1 MCRWLAYSGSP
12 IALKSLIIEP
22 ARSLLIQSRFAREN
36 YVEGLPEFPDG
47 AFPTNGD
54 GFGIG
59 WYDRLPT
66 PGVFR
71 ESRPAWS
78 DRNLISLAEQIR
90 SPLFFAHLRAAYDGI
105 VQQTNSHPFSYG
117 NWLFQHNGE
126 ISGYKEIY
134 RQLRTEVREDLY
146 PYMEGTTDTENCFY
160 LALGFGLETKPKDAL
175 LKMVSLI
182 ERYRNDAGIEAP
194 FRLTCAA
201 TDSHTIHAVRYA
213 SHGRQKTL
221 YISNEIEALREIDGG
236 REDIPADA
244 RIILSEPLDDCD
256 KHWQAIPENSY
267 VTICDGQVE
276 IDEFS
281 P

>member
-12 IALKSLIIEP
+12 VALKSLIIEP

-36 YVEGLPEFPDG
+36 YVEGVPHFPDG

-59 WYDRLPT
+59 WYDRLAK

-78 DRNLISLAEQIR
+78 DQNLISLSEQLR

-105 VQQTNSHPFSYG
+105 VQRTNSHPFSHN

-126 ISGYKEIY
+126 ISDY
-134 RQLRTEVREDLY
+134 RHMYQRLRSDVRSDLY
-146 PYMEGTTDTENCFY
+146 PLMQGTTDTENCFY
-160 LALGFGLETKPKDAL
+160 LALGFGLESNPKDAL
-175 LKMVSLI
+175 LKMTALI
-182 ERYRNDAGIEAP
+182 EERRKETGVEAP
-194 FRLTCAA
+194 FRLTCSA
-201 TDSHTIHAVRYA
+201 TDGETIYAVRYA
-213 SHGRQKTL
+213 SHGSQKTL
-221 YISNEIEALREIDGG
+221 YISNEIKALREIDGG
-236 REDIPADA
+236 REDIPDDA

-256 KHWQAIPENSY
+256 EHWQTVPENSY
-267 VTICDGQVE
+267 VTISRVGVE
-276 IDEFS
+276 ISDFS